1 MPLTTPYKHIPQ
13 PERKFLGCYVDPKD
27 VAYLERIFP
36 MQTGLNDRVL
46 CNLFRAFILH
56 LKSLEPK
63 NPNATD
69 TTTLPTGTPV
79 PGLTPTLPHEPA
91 FYVGSPTYVML
102 DTVIANINFNDV
114 NALVAAARLDERS
127 TLGRTAGEGR
137 DNDVTGGADSI
148 RPAVCPPA
156 EQCAKPQGS
165 TSKRGRGKAGS
176 KTKDKEKG
184 QRGDGPSVPLAD

>member
-1 MPLTTPYKHIPQ
+1 MPLVSPYKHIPHPQ
-13 PERKFLGCYVDPKD
+13 RKILVCYVDPHD
-27 VAYLERIFP
+27 IVYLERIFP

-46 CNLFRAFILH
+46 SNLFCAFVKHI
-56 LKSLEPK
+56 KSIEPK

-79 PGLTPTLPHEPA
+79 PGLTATLPHEPA
-91 FYVGSPTYVML
+91 FYVGSPTYAML

-114 NALVAAARLDERS
+114 NALVAAARLDERLA
-127 TLGRTAGEGR
+127 LGRTAGEGR

-165 TSKRGRGKAGS
+165 TGKRGRGKAGS

-184 QRGDGPSVPLAD
+184 QRGDGLSILNPD